1 MNRWL
6 KTFFILVPLAILI
19 GCGGGQKVR
28 KAASVVDTPEIHY
41 DKGRAYLAE
50 NNVDQAFF
58 EFQQAVTLNPKYAPA
73 YEGMAWVYIARNNP
87 DEAIKMADKALDL
100 NGDWHLARV
109 ARARAY
115 SLKGNHDKAIKEARK
130 AVEKL
135 EDSKMPGKKRYLI
148 EAYLALGDIYRAANR
163 YNEAQTTYMKVM
175 DIDKTNQRAAKA
187 IQELA
192 AYRTAIAG
200 ERPELQ
206 RIAASKAITRA
217 DAAVLFAL
225 ELPLKKIFRDVR
237 PNQSGFRPPSQQQA
251 AATSGNSLPPDVP
264 GNFWA
269 RSFIQEVLEKG
280 VMETFPDGT
289 FKPNQKM
296 TRAELAQVIQKF
308 LVRYWQDPSLETK
321 FFGTTSPFSDVNS
334 TSPIFNAVML
344 VSTRNII
351 PGFDD
356 GTFRPLE
363 TVSGTEAINIIKR
376 LKAQL

>member
-1 MNRWL
+1 MNSWL
-6 KTFFILVPLAILI
+6 KRIAFFTILALLI
-19 GCGGGQKVR
+19 SCGGGQKVR

-50 NNVDQAFF
+50 DNFDQAFY
-58 EFQQAVTLNPKYAPA
+58 EFQQAKSLNPKYAPA

-87 DEAIKMADKALDL
+87 DAALKMAEKALDL
-100 NGDWHLARV
+100 NSDWHLARV
-109 ARARAY
+109 AKARAY
-115 SLKGNHDKAIKEARK
+115 SLKGEHEKAIKEARK

-135 EDSKMPGKKRYLI
+135 EKSKMPGTKRYLI

-187 IQELA
+187 IRELA

-206 RIAASKAITRA
+206 RIAAAKAITRA
-217 DAAVLFAL
+217 DVAVLLAL
-225 ELPLKKIFRDVR
+225 ELPLQKIFRDVR
-237 PNQSGFRPPSQQQA
+237 PNQAGFRPPTQPQK
-251 AATSGNSLPPDVP
+251 TSAGSTLPPDVP
-264 GNFWA
+264 STFWA

-289 FKPNQKM
+289 FKPNQQM

-344 VSTRNII
+344 VTSRNII